1 MKNMRIQK
9 HSNEFKIEKIFSDK
23 IRALRNKNGFQKVR
37 DSSNMRLPNEE
48 NQTWRLIKTVRS
60 VIKEDTWKKTP
71 WLPKSDSDLNNLYIQ
86 KHLNDFTTEKS
97 LTNKVRVLRNKK
109 SIQKVRDLNNKR
121 LPNEE
126 KWFMDISLKERKMRT
141 M

>member
-9 HSNEFKIEKIFSDK
+9 HSNEFKIEKIFSNK

-71 WLPKSDSDLNNLYIQ
+71 
-86 KHLNDFTTEKS
+86 
-97 LTNKVRVLRNKK
+97 
-109 SIQKVRDLNNKR
+109 
-121 LPNEE
+121 
-126 KWFMDISLKERKMRT
+126 
-141 M
+141 